1 MIEFA
6 KWCVETEEAVPKHK
20 LRRLTVDAAQQAQA
34 VHAVAKAIPDYY
46 TDPQRTANLLKKLGK
61 SAAAAYVQQKLPTQ
75 ASIRS
80 GDLGEILCNAY
91 LHEATPFNLGI
102 KRLRWKDHR
111 NMSMR
116 GEDVLAFNLDSK
128 GGGLKILKAE
138 VKSRAGMRTAVIDE
152 ARATLSANNGLP
164 SPHAIAFVADRS
176 NEAGDIVL
184 GDALDKAQLKDGI
197 RTSQVS
203 HMLFTFSGNDPL
215 KFLQTNLQAYAG
227 PVPQHYVGLRVDGHQ
242 DFIKAVFAA
251 VGK

>member
-6 KWCVETEEAVPKHK
+6 KWCVETEEAVPHHK
-20 LRRLTVDAAQQAQA
+20 LRRLVVDAAKQAQA
-34 VHAVAKAIPDYY
+34 VHAVAKAVPDYY
-46 TDPQRTANLLKKLGK
+46 TDPQRIADLLKRLGK
-61 SAAAAYVQQKLPTQ
+61 PAAAAHVQRKLPTQ

-91 LHEATPFNLGI
+91 LHEVTPFNLGI

-138 VKSRAGMRTAVIDE
+138 VKSRAGMQTAVIDE
-152 ARATLSANNGLP
+152 ARATLSANSGLP

-176 NEAGDIVL
+176 NEAGDILL

-197 RTSQVS
+197 LAVPAGMAMVAMTAA
-203 HMLFTFSGNDPL
+203 
-215 KFLQTNLQAYAG
+215 QTVQAPAALVGRSLGAG
-227 PVPQHYVGLRVDGHQ
+227 LVHLSPGS
-242 DFIKAVFAA
+242 
-251 VGK
+251 